1 MTQGVEITGKA
12 VEVQFR
18 GLVVGCIT
26 GEDENLGTFK
36 REVGWVTGF
45 EYIMHLTSFTLV
57 KLALIKGPLRKFR
70 LHPRSTR

>member
-1 MTQGVEITGKA
+1 VTQGVEITGKA

-45 EYIMHLTSFTLV
+45 EYRIYSIVSRGL
-57 KLALIKGPLRKFR
+57 
-70 LHPRSTR
+70 